1 MALMLR
7 DASQRTLGCGSA
19 CAHRAAMLLSMRARE
34 RRAFWRNEPNRRFS
48 ETNPTSPA
56 RDVPARGTPR
66 QQKRVY
72 ARLWRAMRRGDPVA
86 GTHDHSQW
94 LWVPALAALGRDDD
108 GLVPSDDSTCGC
120 KK

>member
-1 MALMLR
+1 
-7 DASQRTLGCGSA
+7 
-19 CAHRAAMLLSMRARE
+19 
-34 RRAFWRNEPNRRFS
+34 
-48 ETNPTSPA
+48 
-56 RDVPARGTPR
+56 
-66 QQKRVY
+66 
-72 ARLWRAMRRGDPVA
+72 MRRGDPVA